1 MWNSNATGSPK
12 LSAEPAAQGSGSLA
26 GPSESIRQPNL
37 PIVPAADRAGS
48 RLSRPP
54 HGLAGFRERFGVD
67 AGAIDSARWRCEEG
81 QVVEQVAFD
90 VRPGGIVDQ
99 TDRLGRAKQYV
110 FGLRPDRVVPEP
122 AIAREHG
129 QTPALGLEE
138 REEVGALV
146 VGGDGQAAPG
156 EAFGRLRAEDHVHVL
171 VAGSPEGRPVHEVTG
186 QT

>member
-37 PIVPAADRAGS
+37 PIVPAADRAGGS
-48 RLSRPP
+48 LALPQN
-54 HGLAGFRERFGVD
+54 GLAGFREGLGVD
-67 AGAIDSARWRCEEG
+67 AGAVDAARRRGEER

-99 TDRLGRAKQYV
+99 TDRFGRAEQDV

-122 AIAREHG
+122 AVAREHG
-129 QTPALGLEE
+129 QTPALGL
-138 REEVGALV
+138 
-146 VGGDGQAAPG
+146 QQI
-156 EAFGRLRAEDHVHVL
+156 GRA
-171 VAGSPEGRPVHEVTG
+171 SC
-186 QT
+186 